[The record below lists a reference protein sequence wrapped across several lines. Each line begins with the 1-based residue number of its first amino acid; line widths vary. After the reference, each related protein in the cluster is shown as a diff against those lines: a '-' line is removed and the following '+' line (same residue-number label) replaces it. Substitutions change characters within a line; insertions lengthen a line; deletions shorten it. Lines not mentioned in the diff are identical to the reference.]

1 MAQSLRKEVFNGLIW
16 SFVERFSGQ
25 IIGFVAIV
33 VMSRL
38 LSQAEYGLVG
48 MIMIFIDIAQGLV
61 DSGVSQAL
69 IRKQDRNAVDSSTAF
84 YFNLAISVA
93 LYLILYFSAPLI
105 ASFYGQPEL
114 IPLVRVVSLSILINA
129 FVVVQKALLSVN
141 IDFKTQTKASVSGAV
156 ISGIVGISLAATGFG
171 VWSIVAYQLSNFLVT
186 GILIWYY
193 SAWRPIWSFSFASFK
208 SMYRFGINLTLAGIL
223 NTIYKD
229 LYLVIIGKIYKA
241 SALGAYT
248 RAHQFAAL
256 PSSNINNIIIRVA
269 YPVLCRY
276 QSDREQLAD
285 KFMHLIRLTAFAVIP
300 MMTGLAVLATPLVE
314 ALMGEKWHLAGTLLT
329 IMSFSLMW
337 IPMDSLNVT
346 MLQVLGRTDLFLR
359 IEVIK
364 KVIGIAI
371 IAGSVPFGLYAICCG
386 QVLCQ
391 IIVLAIDC
399 YYTWKYLH
407 YGFWRQIKAISS
419 TIFYTIVMA
428 VVIMLST
435 YWIEGD
441 WLRVI
446 IGTASGILC
455 YVMCAYISRSN
466 ELKELRSLIHRDR
479 RLNHSEITED

>member
-25 IIGFVAIV
+25 IISFVAIV

-93 LYLILYFSAPLI
+93 LYLILYFGAPLI

-156 ISGIVGISLAATGFG
+156 VSGIVGISLAVFGFG
-171 VWSIVAYQLSNFLVT
+171 VWSIVAFQLSNFVIT
-186 GILIWYY
+186 GILIWVY
-193 SAWRPIWSFSFASFK
+193 SAWRPIWSFSYASFK

-229 LYLVIIGKIYKA
+229 LYLVIIGKVYKA

-276 QSDREQLAD
+276 QNDREQLAE
-285 KFMHLIRLTAFAVIP
+285 KFMHLVRLTAFAVIP

-359 IEVIK
+359 IEVVK
-364 KVIGIAI
+364 KIIGIAI
-371 IAGSVPFGLYAICCG
+371 IAVSVPLGLYALCWG

-407 YGFWRQIKAISS
+407 CGFWRQIKAIFP
-419 TIFYTIVMA
+419 TIRYTLLMTA
-428 VVIMLST
+428 VIILSIS
-435 YWIEGD
+435 WID
-441 WLRVI
+441 WNLLRVI
-446 IGTASGILC
+446 VGTSCGIMCYFASAG
-455 YVMCAYISRSN
+455 VSGSR
-466 ELKELRSLIHRDR
+466 ELKELRSLLR
-479 RLNHSEITED
+479 RERL